1 MKRKVNFIS
10 DELKLKVVQ
19 EYLGTGI
26 SREELKKKYS
36 FSGNSCIDRWMLKF
50 GLSKPNEEQ
59 ISIYKSMS
67 KETAKTDKE
76 KELER
81 KVEQLEKDLKLEKL
95 RSQALDKMIDIAERD
110 LKIPIRKKSGTKQ

>member
-1 MKRKVNFIS
+1 MKRKVNFIT
-10 DELKLKVVQ
+10 DELKLKVVE
-19 EYLGTGI
+19 EYLETDI

-36 FSGNSCIDRWMLKF
+36 FSGNSCIDQWMLKF

-76 KELER
+76 KQLQLR
-81 KVEQLEKDLKLEKL
+81 VDQLEKDLEMERL
-95 RSQALDKMIDIAERD
+95 RSRALDKMIDIAERD

>member
-19 EYLGTGI
+19 EYVSTAM
-26 SREELKKKYS
+26 SQEELKKKYG
-36 FSGNSCIDRWMLKF
+36 FSVNSCIGRWMLKF
-50 GLSKPNEEQ
+50 GLSKPGEEQ
-59 ISIYKSMS
+59 ISIYKSMA
-67 KETAKTDKE
+67 KETGKTDNE

-81 KVEQLEKDLKLEKL
+81 KVAKLEKDLEMARL
-95 RSQALDKMIDIAERD
+95 RSLALDKMIDIAERD